1 MEELIDMHVHTY
13 YSDGEYK
20 PYELVKIAKANNV
33 ITMALTDHDTVDG
46 VRRLDRGSLKGITVY
61 NGIEFGAKVSKG
73 KMHIL
78 GYDYDIN
85 NKNFNKMMEV
95 LKNNRINSLLSTYV
109 QLKNDTGINFTY
121 GEIINIVNAKH
132 NIGKPDLALVLMK
145 NNYVKSVREA
155 FNKYLNPAYEK
166 VRKYNKGVYPE
177 ECLNIIKEANGIS
190 VLAHPNS
197 LKLNNRELEDKVKE
211 LISMGLQGIEVYHP
225 DLSEE
230 ERKFYLHL
238 ANKYDL
244 LISGGSD
251 YHGPKIKPDIEL
263 GHGTNNNIHITEL
276 SLVKELER
284 RHNNGIKL

>member
-1 MEELIDMHVHTY
+1 MEKLIDMHVHSY

-20 PYELVKIAKANNV
+20 PNELVKIALAKN
-33 ITMALTDHDTVDG
+33 ICTMALTDHDTIDG
-46 VRRLDRGSLKGITVY
+46 VRRLDRSNLKGITVY
-61 NGIEFGAKVSKG
+61 NGIEFGAKVSFG

-78 GYDYDIN
+78 AYDYDIN
-85 NKNFNKMMEV
+85 NKNFNNMMQV
-95 LKNNRINSLLSTYV
+95 LKDNRINSLLSTYI
-109 QLKNDTGINFTY
+109 QMKIDTGINFTY
-121 GEIINIVNAKH
+121 EEIVNIVNAKH

-155 FNKYLNPAYEK
+155 FNKYLNPAYDK
-166 VRKYNKGVYPE
+166 IRKYNRGVYPE
-177 ECLNIIKEANGIS
+177 EILNLIKEANGIS

-197 LKLNNRELEDKVKE
+197 LKLNNLELEEKIKE

-225 DLSEE
+225 DLIEE
-230 ERKFYLHL
+230 ERKFYLYL
-238 ANKYDL
+238 ANKYNL

-284 RHNNGIKL
+284 RHK